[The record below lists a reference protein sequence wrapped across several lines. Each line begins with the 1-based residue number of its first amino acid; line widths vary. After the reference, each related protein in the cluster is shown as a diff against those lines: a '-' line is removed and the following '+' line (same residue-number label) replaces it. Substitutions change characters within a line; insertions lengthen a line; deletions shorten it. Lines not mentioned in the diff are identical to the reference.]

1 MCLRVAGGVVHVRVM
16 FIMMIALSNYGISGM
31 VAVVSVDDMLN
42 WVKLEH
48 PDARVRPDKEGN
60 MFLHFG
66 RIHRR
71 TIAMFRSDDAE
82 RLKELADLYGPK
94 D

>member
-1 MCLRVAGGVVHVRVM
+1 MCLLVVGGVVPALVM
-16 FIMMIALSNYGISGM
+16 STMMIGPSNYGISVM
-31 VAVVSVDDMLN
+31 VMIVSVDDMLSL
-42 WVKLEH
+42 VKLEH
-48 PDARVRPDKEGN
+48 PDARVRPDREGN

-71 TIAMFRSDDAE
+71 TIAMFRPDDAE